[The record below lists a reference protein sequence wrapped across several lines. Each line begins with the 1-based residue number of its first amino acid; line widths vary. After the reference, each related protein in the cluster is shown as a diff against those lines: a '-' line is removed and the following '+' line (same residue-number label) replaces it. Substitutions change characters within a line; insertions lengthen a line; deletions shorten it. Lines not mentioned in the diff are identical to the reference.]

1 MRKASWTFFVL
12 AIVLMVSLGACSFG
26 DGGSG
31 EHDRGTGETGE
42 GGEHSEGGEG
52 GEGEESGDELALT
65 EGYDH
70 VRNGARLI
78 LAYDSSTNSFT
89 GTVENT
95 TDAILR
101 QVRVEVHLSNGVE
114 LGPTVAAD
122 LAPGDKRAVALEGT
136 VRPFDGWSAH
146 AEVAT
151 GSDGG
156 EHGEGGEG
164 SHSG

>member
-1 MRKASWTFFVL
+1 MRKASWTFFVF
-12 AIVLMVSLGACSFG
+12 AIVLMVGPGACSAG

-31 EHDRGTGETGE
+31 EHDLDRNETGERGE
-42 GGEHSEGGEG
+42 GGEGEG
-52 GEGEESGDELALT
+52 SEGEESGDELTLT

-78 LAYDSSTNSFT
+78 LAYDASTNSFT

-101 QVRVEVHLSNGVE
+101 EVRVEVHLSNGVE
-114 LGPTVAAD
+114 LGPTAAAD
-122 LAPGDKRAVALEGT
+122 LAPGDKRTVALEGT

-151 GSDGG
+151 GSGG
-156 EHGEGGEG
+156 EHGGGGEG